1 MYDQEDIA
9 LPNVSAQHAPVGVVP
24 WAWDRGLDG
33 LQNFQILN
41 ESAPLGSWNVPVN
54 GPDST
59 MPRWAFQSMRRGYYS
74 AVSWSDHLVGMMLTK
89 MDELQVTNDTVTILT
104 SDHGYHLGEGGM
116 WAKETVFEDATHV
129 PLIIRCPWL
138 GQKAVGF
145 TDSFF
150 ELVDLMPTAAELAGV
165 AAPAGLDGTSQAA
178 VMRAPQKVIKHHAF
192 SQFPRCAP
200 EAPFCLPPAKE
211 ITVMG
216 IAVRTAEARFTQ
228 WWPWDGNNLRINWT
242 ASALGSELYLHHGD
256 PSHGAGM
263 FDGWEN
269 VNHVHEPQYQ
279 EMVENLTAVL
289 RRQFCRPP
297 LRTDDVAIAAPPMK
311 LLFLNA
317 SAVAESSKI
326 RFTMHPP
333 VPVDM
338 AVVQDKPWE
347 SFSIGDPAFVIP
359 WPLDGSLRLYYG
371 CAEKNIPHYISRM
384 CLAVS
389 RDGGL
394 SFSKPNLGLVKHN
407 GRDSNIVFPTDEWAN
422 ASYKTGSAFTM
433 AHMFRDD
440 RPGTHESVRWKA
452 VMNGGPPTLGPK
464 GVLGH
469 GAQAWVWGS
478 ADGLRFR
485 PLTNFSRPSIVCSDT
500 QDTALGW
507 NHALQRYAFLVRHD
521 GPDATTEEWGP
532 GTGAGRR
539 VTLCL
544 TKSLSY
550 WGNNYATQGHRA
562 CGGAQAPCL
571 PTDTA
576 CCKVLLEADPA
587 RDPSNLVDICECTAT
602 VAPAVFQRDR

>member
-1 MYDQEDIA
+1 MSLHSFVVVLFSQLKRRPVVWSDPWHIPKQFTDMYDQEDIA

-74 AVSWSDHLVGMMLTK
+74 AMSWSDHLVGMMLTK
-89 MDELQVTNDTVTILT
+89 MDELQVTNDTGTHQTHSSFGTSSVTSLRVCHTVTILT

-279 EMVENLTAVL
+279 EMVGNLTAVL
-289 RRQFCRPP
+289 RHQFCRPP

-311 LLFLNA
+311 LVLVKSLKSDDSVGNA
-317 SAVAESSKI
+317 PAVDVG
-326 RFTMHPP
+326 TT
-333 VPVDM
+333 
-338 AVVQDKPWE
+338 VQ
-347 SFSIGDPAFVIP
+347 
-359 WPLDGSLRLYYG
+359 
-371 CAEKNIPHYISRM
+371 
-384 CLAVS
+384 LAVS
-389 RDGGL
+389 PKIIAQAGTGL
-394 SFSKPNLGLVKHN
+394 KRTMQRPSDLRTV
-407 GRDSNIVFPTDEWAN
+407 I
-422 ASYKTGSAFTM
+422 SADAPWEQGF
-433 AHMFRDD
+433 AI
-440 RPGTHESVRWKA
+440 
-452 VMNGGPPTLGPK
+452 
-464 GVLGH
+464 GVLG
-469 GAQAWVWGS
+469 
-478 ADGLRFR
+478 
-485 PLTNFSRPSIVCSDT
+485 TSIVDRGGGHLQLWYSLRNRTLVNKDVDWGGSSSDT
-500 QDTALGW
+500 S
-507 NHALQRYAFLVRHD
+507 HRILQA
-521 GPDATTEEWGP
+521 
-532 GTGAGRR
+532 
-539 VTLCL
+539 
-544 TKSLSY
+544 
-550 WGNNYATQGHRA
+550 YATSSDFGGSWVKPLLHRFWLGNSSA
-562 CGGAQAPCL
+562 NNV
-571 PTDTA
+571 
-576 CCKVLLEADPA
+576 KW
-587 RDPSNLVDICECTAT
+587 
-602 VAPAVFQRDR
+602 